1 MDSQTN
7 ILNHQQVCAILRRIA
22 FQIAES
28 HVNSSTLILVGM
40 NERGQFLTSLVAKEL
55 AVVLP
60 NLALL
65 IHEVNA
71 ESEIAFS
78 EGQRKQISGQAVIVM
93 DDVINS
99 GRSVAR
105 VVAAYFQ
112 AGAKSIQTAFLAERE
127 YRNYPIAAN
136 WVGRSV
142 ATTLQDHVYFDNSN
156 PESLR
161 VYLAN

>member
-71 ESEIAFS
+71 ESEIALS

>member
-28 HVNSSTLILVGM
+28 HVDSNTLVLVGM
-40 NERGQFLTSLVAKEL
+40 NERGQFLTHFVAKEL
-55 AVVLP
+55 AAVLP
-60 NLALL
+60 SLNMI

-71 ESEIAFS
+71 EAEIALTES
-78 EGQRKQISGQAVIVM
+78 QKQDICDQAVIVI

-112 AGAKSIQTAFLAERE
+112 SGAKSIQTAFLAERE
-127 YRNYPIAAN
+127 YRNYPISAN

-156 PESLR
+156 PDSLR